1 MALTNIGSTV
11 PASEQDAQKVATY
24 NNALNEIDATL
35 AGRLS
40 KSVAGS
46 ANVTLSRDEGLNA
59 FFIFTGAL
67 TGNIEVRWPASGGTP
82 RKLSVHNNTTGAFS
96 LTLTVAG
103 GSGVAITQGE
113 RREFVIDGTAVVA
126 MNTGTIG
133 TYTAVAAQAI
143 WARVYHNATQSIP
156 NATDTTLNFNSERA
170 DTDVIHDNVTNNPRL
185 TCKTAGVY
193 YIVAGIGFAS
203 NTTGR
208 REVFIRLNGAT
219 QIASAILPAASGVIT
234 RIPPIGTLYP
244 LAVNDYVEVIVNQ
257 TSGGALNTD
266 VGANATPEFMM
277 IRLGGS

>member
-1 MALTNIGSTV
+1 MADQKISALTAVTAPVSTDV
-11 PASEQDAQKVATY
+11 LPIVNSSTTKKV
-24 NNALNEIDATL
+24 
-35 AGRLS
+35 
-40 KSVAGS
+40 
-46 ANVTLSRDEGLNA
+46 
-59 FFIFTGAL
+59 
-67 TGNIEVRWPASGGTP
+67 
-82 RKLSVHNNTTGAFS
+82 
-96 LTLTVAG
+96 
-103 GSGVAITQGE
+103 
-113 RREFVIDGTAVVA
+113 
-126 MNTGTIG
+126 TI
-133 TYTAVAAQAI
+133 ADLVKAAPAI
-143 WARVYHNATQSIP
+143 WARVYHNAAQSIP
-156 NATDTTLNFNSERA
+156 NAIDTTLNFNSERA

-203 NTTGR
+203 NATGR